1 MFQARKKWR
10 VAGMTVRIGVQT
22 KQMALGVS
30 SYTMNDPTTFVDK
43 ETGVS
48 SILHSSGADPYH
60 VDTDL
65 KKFITDPDPDPGQTL
80 IRTQIQTKKDQVQE
94 KSSNN
99 VFMMLSYL
107 FSIHNHLN

>member
-1 MFQARKKWR
+1 
-10 VAGMTVRIGVQT
+10 MTVRIGVQT

-65 KKFITDPDPDPGQTL
+65 KKFVTDPDPGQTL
-80 IRTQIQTKKDQVQE
+80 IRTQIQTKNDQVQE
-94 KSSNN
+94 KSSNH
-99 VFMMLSYL
+99 VFMMLS
-107 FSIHNHLN
+107 